1 VGPRGLSLSGGQRQ
15 RIAIARALLHSPDI
29 LLLDEPTSA
38 LDFKNEILVRDGL
51 AKAMAGRTSIICAHR
66 LSTIKHVDKI
76 AIVKAGLVVD
86 SGTHAELMSRQ
97 GGFYKKLVNSSI
109 MEAKPHV
116 EESTVLTMDSA
127 KLSNEKL

>member
-1 VGPRGLSLSGGQRQ
+1 MCFGCSRYNTVVGPRGLSLSGGQRQ

-76 AIVKAGLVVD
+76 AIVKV
-86 SGTHAELMSRQ
+86 
-97 GGFYKKLVNSSI
+97 
-109 MEAKPHV
+109 
-116 EESTVLTMDSA
+116 
-127 KLSNEKL
+127 